1 MSASQSTKTKPEM
14 NRNASAGA
22 ELELQIRSLAKAART
37 ASAVMGEMTTER
49 KNAWLG
55 RVAERLEAARER
67 ILEANAQDIAAAA
80 EKGVP
85 EPLRNRLGISDGKWT
100 DMLQGLRDVAALPDP
115 VGRITNHSVRPNGL
129 SVGQMSIP
137 LGVIAMIYESR
148 PNVTVDAAAL
158 CVKAGNAVILRG
170 GSEAI
175 HSNLALAE
183 ELRAA
188 ATDVGLPE
196 DAVTLIPTTDRAA
209 IDVMLKLDESIDL
222 VIPRGGSG
230 LIRKVVAESTIPVI
244 SHDAGVCH
252 IYLDAS
258 ADEEMAIGIVHES
271 KLRQMPV
278 CNALETLLCHRDA
291 AQTTLPAVLKD
302 LHEAGVEI
310 RGCERTC
317 EVFGDAVAAHDSDWS
332 EEFLSPIV
340 AVRVVD
346 DMDAAI
352 AHIRTYGSDH
362 TEVIVT
368 NDYAH
373 SQEWLRRVNSSVV
386 GVNCSTGFSDGF
398 QLGLGAEIGI
408 STSRLHAYGPMGL
421 EGLTT
426 KKFVLTGEG
435 QLRG

>member
-1 MSASQSTKTKPEM
+1 MSTETSPIDSTTTD
-14 NRNASAGA
+14 
-22 ELELQIRSLAKAART
+22 LHDQIRELANAARV

-49 KNAWLG
+49 KNAWLL
-55 RVAERLEAARER
+55 RVAERLDSARES
-67 ILEANAQDIAAAA
+67 ILDANAKDVAAAA

-85 EPLRNRLGISDGKWT
+85 EPLRNRLGISDGKWN
-100 DMLQGLRDVAALPDP
+100 DMLQGLRDVVALPDP
-115 VGRITNHSVRPNGL
+115 VGRVTNHSVRPNGL
-129 SVGQMSIP
+129 RVGQMSIP

-175 HSNLALAE
+175 HSNLALAA

-188 ATDVGLPE
+188 ARDVGLPE
-196 DAVTLIPTTDRAA
+196 DAVILIPTTDRAA
-209 IDVMLKLDESIDL
+209 IDVMLKLDQSIDL

-230 LIRKVVAESTIPVI
+230 LIRKVIAESTIPVI
-244 SHDAGVCH
+244 CHDAGVCH
-252 IYLDAS
+252 VYIDAN
-258 ADEEMAIGIVHES
+258 ADEEMAIEIVRES

-278 CNALETLLCHRDA
+278 CNGLETLLCHRDA
-291 AQTTLPAVLKD
+291 AQTVLPAVLKD

-310 RGCERTC
+310 RGCARTC
-317 EVFGDAVAAHDSDWS
+317 EVFSDAVAASEADWS
-332 EEFLSPIV
+332 EEFLAPIL
-340 AVRVVD
+340 AVKIVD
-346 DMDAAI
+346 GMDEAI
-352 AHIRTYGSDH
+352 THIREYGSDH
-362 TEVIVT
+362 TEIIIT

>member
-1 MSASQSTKTKPEM
+1 MSSSIPNNEPP
-14 NRNASAGA
+14 SSD
-22 ELELQIRSLAKAART
+22 LQAQVRDLAKAARV
-37 ASAVMGEMTTER
+37 ASAAMGEMSTDR
-49 KNAWLG
+49 KNAWLL
-55 RVAERLEAARER
+55 RVAERLEAAHES
-67 ILEANAQDIAAAA
+67 ILEANARDIAAAA
-80 EKGVP
+80 ETGVP
-85 EPLRNRLGISDGKWT
+85 EPLRNRLGISDGKWS

-129 SVGQMSIP
+129 QVGQMAIP

-175 HSNLALAE
+175 HSNLALGN

-188 ATDVGLPE
+188 AVDVGLPE
-196 DAVTLIPTTDRAA
+196 NAVTLIPTTDRAA
-209 IDVMLKLDESIDL
+209 IDVMLKLNESIDL
-222 VIPRGGSG
+222 VIPRGGPG

-252 IYLDAS
+252 VYLDAS
-258 ADEEMAIGIVHES
+258 ANEKMAVEIVRES

-291 AQTTLPAVLKD
+291 AQTVLPVVLKD

-310 RGCERTC
+310 RGCDRTC
-317 EVFGDAVAAHDSDWS
+317 EVFGDAVPAKDADWA
-332 EEFLSPIV
+332 EEFLAPIV
-340 AVRVVD
+340 AVRIVD
-346 DMDAAI
+346 DMDDAI
-352 AHIRTYGSDH
+352 EHIRGYGSDH
-362 TEVIVT
+362 TEIIIT

-398 QLGLGAEIGI
+398 QLGLVAEIGI
-408 STSRLHAYGPMGL
+408 STGSRLA
-421 EGLTT
+421 
-426 KKFVLTGEG
+426 
-435 QLRG
+435 

>member
-1 MSASQSTKTKPEM
+1 MSVD
-14 NRNASAGA
+14 NRNPQDSRTDIEMQVRDLASA
-22 ELELQIRSLAKAART
+22 AKRAA
-37 ASAVMGEMTTER
+37 AVMGEMSTAR
-49 KNAWLG
+49 KNAWLL
-55 RVAERLEAARER
+55 RVAERLDASHAE
-67 ILEANAQDIAAAA
+67 ILEANALDVAAAA

-85 EPLRNRLGISDGKWT
+85 EHMRNRLGISQGKWD
-100 DMLQGLRDVAALPDP
+100 DMLQDLRDVVALPDP

-129 SVGQMSIP
+129 RVGQMSIP

-158 CVKAGNAVILRG
+158 CIKAGNAVLLRG

-175 HSNLALAE
+175 HSNLALAS

-188 ATDVGLPE
+188 AVDVGLPE
-196 DAVTLIPTTDRAA
+196 NAVTLIPTTDRAA
-209 IDVMLKLDESIDL
+209 IDAMLKLDRSIDL

-230 LIRKVVAESTIPVI
+230 LIRKVIAESTIPVI
-244 SHDAGVCH
+244 CHDAGVCH
-252 IYLDAS
+252 VYLDAD
-258 ADEEMAIGIVHES
+258 ADEKMAVEIVHES

-278 CNALETLLCHRDA
+278 CNGLETLLCHRDA
-291 AQTTLPAVLKD
+291 SQTVLPAVLGD
-302 LHEAGVEI
+302 LHAAGVEI
-310 RGCERTC
+310 SGCARTL
-317 EVFGDAVAAHDSDWS
+317 EVFSHALPASETDWA
-332 EEFLSPIV
+332 EEFLAPV
-340 AVRVVD
+340 LAVKIVD
-346 DMDAAI
+346 DMDEAI
-352 AHIRTYGSDH
+352 EHIRTYGSDH
-362 TEVIVT
+362 TEIIVT

-398 QLGLGAEIGI
+398 QLGLGAEIGV

-426 KKFVLTGEG
+426 KKFVLTGDG

>member
-1 MSASQSTKTKPEM
+1 MSTETSPIDSTTTD
-14 NRNASAGA
+14 
-22 ELELQIRSLAKAART
+22 LHDQIRELANAARV

-49 KNAWLG
+49 KNAWLL
-55 RVAERLEAARER
+55 RVAERLDSARES
-67 ILEANAQDIAAAA
+67 ILYANAKDVAAAA

-85 EPLRNRLGISDGKWT
+85 EPLRNRLGISDGKWN
-100 DMLQGLRDVAALPDP
+100 DMLQGLRDVVALPDP
-115 VGRITNHSVRPNGL
+115 VGRVTNHSVRPNGL
-129 SVGQMSIP
+129 RVGQMSIP

-175 HSNLALAE
+175 HSNLALAA

-188 ATDVGLPE
+188 ARDVGLPE
-196 DAVTLIPTTDRAA
+196 DAVILIPTTDRAA
-209 IDVMLKLDESIDL
+209 IDVMLKLDQSIDL

-230 LIRKVVAESTIPVI
+230 LIRKVIAESTIPVI
-244 SHDAGVCH
+244 CHDAGVCH
-252 IYLDAS
+252 VYIDAN
-258 ADEEMAIGIVHES
+258 ADEEMAIEIVRES

-278 CNALETLLCHRDA
+278 CNGLETLLCHRDA
-291 AQTTLPAVLKD
+291 AQTVLPAVLKD

-310 RGCERTC
+310 RGCARTC
-317 EVFGDAVAAHDSDWS
+317 EVFSDAVAASEADWS
-332 EEFLSPIV
+332 EEFLAPIL
-340 AVRVVD
+340 AVKIVD
-346 DMDAAI
+346 GMDEAI
-352 AHIRTYGSDH
+352 THIREYGSDH
-362 TEVIVT
+362 TEIIIT

>member
-1 MSASQSTKTKPEM
+1 MSSSIPNNEPP
-14 NRNASAGA
+14 SSD
-22 ELELQIRSLAKAART
+22 LQAQVRDLAKAARV
-37 ASAVMGEMTTER
+37 ASAAMGEMSTDR
-49 KNAWLG
+49 KNAWLL
-55 RVAERLEAARER
+55 RVAERLEAAHES
-67 ILEANAQDIAAAA
+67 ILEANARDIAAAA

-85 EPLRNRLGISDGKWT
+85 EPLRNRLGISDGKWS

-129 SVGQMSIP
+129 QVGQMAIP

-175 HSNLALAE
+175 HSNLALGN

-188 ATDVGLPE
+188 AVDVGLPE
-196 DAVTLIPTTDRAA
+196 NAVTLIPTTDRAA
-209 IDVMLKLDESIDL
+209 IDVMLKLNESIDL
-222 VIPRGGSG
+222 VIPRGGPG

-252 IYLDAS
+252 VYLDAS
-258 ADEEMAIGIVHES
+258 ANEKMAVEIVRES

-291 AQTTLPAVLKD
+291 AQTVLPVVLKD

-310 RGCERTC
+310 RGCDRTC
-317 EVFGDAVAAHDSDWS
+317 EVFGDAVPAKDADWA
-332 EEFLSPIV
+332 EEFLAPIV
-340 AVRVVD
+340 AVRIVD
-346 DMDAAI
+346 DMDDAI
-352 AHIRTYGSDH
+352 EHIRGYGSDH
-362 TEVIVT
+362 TEIIIT

>member
-1 MSASQSTKTKPEM
+1 MQSE
-14 NRNASAGA
+14 
-22 ELELQIRSLAKAART
+22 IRALAAAARR
-37 ASAVMGEMTTER
+37 ASAVMGELSTDR
-49 KNAWLG
+49 KNAWLL
-55 RVAERLEAARER
+55 RAVERLEAARDS
-67 ILEANAQDIAAAA
+67 ILAENAKDIEAAAD
-80 EKGVP
+80 KGVS
-85 EPLRNRLGISDGKWT
+85 EPLRNRLGISDAKWA
-100 DMLQGLRDVAALPDP
+100 DMLQGLRDVVALPDP

-129 SVGQMSIP
+129 RVGQMAIP

-175 HSNLALAE
+175 HSNLALAK

-188 ATDVGLPE
+188 AVDVGLPE

-209 IDVMLKLDESIDL
+209 IDVLLKLDRDIDL
-222 VIPRGGSG
+222 VIPRGGPG

-252 IYLDAS
+252 VFLDAS
-258 ADEEMAIGIVHES
+258 ADPQMAIDIVHES

-278 CNALETLLCHRDA
+278 CNGLETLLCHQDA
-291 AQTTLPAVLKD
+291 AETILPKVLKD

-310 RGCERTC
+310 RGCERTLA
-317 EVFGDAVAAHDSDWS
+317 VFGDAVRAQDADWG
-332 EEFLSPIV
+332 EEFLAPIL
-340 AVRVVD
+340 AVRVVEN
-346 DMDAAI
+346 MTEAI
-352 AHIRTYGSDH
+352 EHIRAFGSDH
-362 TEVIVT
+362 TEIIVT
-368 NDYAH
+368 NDYAN

-426 KKFVLTGEG
+426 KKFVLNGDG